1 MEITAITLLMH
12 TLIVI
17 AVQIHYCLAKKSAV
31 FPRIDPSRLQIFE
44 YESVS
49 FACEDLV
56 GSAGWSHVRNAK
68 KVLNECSKAGDSTL
82 WCKIKEA
89 YGSDSGQY
97 WCETKD
103 GTRSKTINI
112 TVTGGDVILVSP
124 VLPIDEGETLTLHC
138 QHKTTPSSISADFY
152 KDGVPIRFSP
162 TGEMTIQNVSQ
173 SDEGL
178 YKCIMSGIGESPESR
193 LIVRGRKVDVIHA
206 AVQYSPVLWI
216 LLSVFLVAPLL
227 MLVGL
232 LHYRKHREAGAADPP
247 LAVYAI
253 VTRETRD
260 SADAADNL
268 GLDMN
273 QARKPPTEK
282 YDEPLPCFVYST
294 ISFNETPQNA
304 LHGPEILNLPVSPNP
319 AAAPNPPS
327 PDEDILYS
335 SIKKVTGHRGV

>member
-17 AVQIHYCLAKKSAV
+17 AVQVHYCLAKKSV

-82 WCKIKEA
+82 WCIIKEA
-89 YGSDSGQY
+89 YGSDSGHY
-97 WCETKD
+97 WCETKN

-178 YKCIMSGIGESPESR
+178 YKCNMSGIGESPESR
-193 LIVRGRKVDVIHA
+193 LIVRG
-206 AVQYSPVLWI
+206 
-216 LLSVFLVAPLL
+216 
-227 MLVGL
+227 
-232 LHYRKHREAGAADPP
+232 
-247 LAVYAI
+247 
-253 VTRETRD
+253 
-260 SADAADNL
+260 
-268 GLDMN
+268 
-273 QARKPPTEK
+273 
-282 YDEPLPCFVYST
+282 
-294 ISFNETPQNA
+294 
-304 LHGPEILNLPVSPNP
+304 EI
-319 AAAPNPPS
+319 
-327 PDEDILYS
+327 
-335 SIKKVTGHRGV
+335 

>member
-89 YGSDSGQY
+89 YGSDSGHY
-97 WCETKD
+97 WCETKN
-103 GTRSKTINI
+103 GERSKTINI

-124 VLPIDEGETLTLHC
+124 VLPIDEGETITLHC
-138 QHKTTPSSISADFY
+138 QNKTTPSSISADFY

-178 YKCIMSGIGESPESR
+178 YKCNMSGIGESPESR
-193 LIVRGRKVDVIHA
+193 LIVTGCKVGVIHA

-216 LLSVFLVAPLL
+216 LRSVFLVAPLL

-232 LHYRKHREAGAADPP
+232 LHYRKHRDF
-247 LAVYAI
+247 
-253 VTRETRD
+253 
-260 SADAADNL
+260 ADAADNL

-273 QARKPPTEK
+273 QARKPPTEECEVTL
-282 YDEPLPCFVYST
+282 YLLRF
-294 ISFNETPQNA
+294 PQMTLVNVHSA
-304 LHGPEILNLPVSPNP
+304 
-319 AAAPNPPS
+319 
-327 PDEDILYS
+327 
-335 SIKKVTGHRGV
+335 TGL